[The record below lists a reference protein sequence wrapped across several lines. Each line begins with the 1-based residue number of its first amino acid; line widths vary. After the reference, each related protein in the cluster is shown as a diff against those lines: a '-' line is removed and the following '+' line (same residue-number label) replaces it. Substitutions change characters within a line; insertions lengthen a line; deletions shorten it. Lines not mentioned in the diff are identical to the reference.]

1 MLRKFKATF
10 KNAGEEKKKPAAPM
24 FDFEKIAKGPED
36 LHFCFLPYLIQNTTK
51 HQKIE
56 KPPGSPVSVKAID
69 AAPQVVEGAESS
81 QTVSEHP
88 QDVQEQIPTVQ
99 ASALVVPDEPKVVP
113 EEVKME
119 SDHVPEK
126 IESLPSAEVIQ

>member
-1 MLRKFKATF
+1 
-10 KNAGEEKKKPAAPM
+10 M

-81 QTVSEHP
+81 QTVSEHL
-88 QDVQEQIPTVQ
+88 QDVQEKIPTVQ
-99 ASALVVPDEPKVVP
+99 ASALVVPPEQDQVSK

-119 SDHVPEK
+119 FDHEPEK
-126 IESLPSAEVIQ
+126 VEDMKALLSGEVIQ